1 MAKRYYWLKLQ
12 KDFARDK
19 RIKKLKKIP
28 GGYNFAFI
36 YLEMILSTIDKGGV
50 IEFEMVEESLAKE
63 IGLELDEDPDAVQI
77 TISYLMSV
85 GLMEDLGDGRYLL
98 PYAAENLGS
107 EGASAKRMRD
117 YRERQKILKCN
128 EKTII
133 KKEKASLCDT
143 SVTQPLRNRYVETE
157 TDKETD
163 IETDIETDRQ
173 EKHFESKCQSK
184 SQADSLSENKSI
196 PTLEEV
202 AEYVKNNNIKIDPV
216 KFYAKNNARGWMTKE
231 GKPVK
236 RWKTLLLSWAEHE
249 KGYESDSS
257 TFRQNDYDFERLEE
271 ELTRN

>member
-1 MAKRYYWLKLQ
+1 MKFLKHLFAICLAIMSLTSLSFAGQ
-12 KDFARDK
+12 KDDLELGLYELKNDVYHEQEIGQNMARTYLNEVMELEV
-19 RIKKLKKIP
+19 LKKGDYKYI
-28 GGYNFAFI
+28 
-36 YLEMILSTIDKGGV
+36 
-50 IEFEMVEESLAKE
+50 IEFSGIEYMK
-63 IGLELDEDPDAVQI
+63 DH
-77 TISYLMSV
+77 
-85 GLMEDLGDGRYLL
+85 R
-98 PYAAENLGS
+98 
-107 EGASAKRMRD
+107 
-117 YRERQKILKCN
+117 ILV
-128 EKTII
+128 
-133 KKEKASLCDT
+133 D
-143 SVTQPLRNRYVETE
+143 
-157 TDKETD
+157 DKETD
-163 IETDIETDRQ
+163 IETGIETDRQ

-216 KFYAKNNARGWMTKE
+216 KFYAKNNARGWVTKE